1 MSFLF
6 DDAVLEQIRAYAREI
21 RREDALTE
29 VFRLLA
35 QTASIA
41 TLPYYLQPL
50 ANQLILYAGD
60 VGNSLY
66 KTSLFAA
73 LRDTDIAK
81 LEERKKLGQ
90 TRPIQG
96 PLEQPSKEKFE
107 GFKEGNVVLFGVTQ
121 SGKTT
126 NFITWLYNGLISNFD
141 LFILVGSDLLKEESI
156 QQIRTGIQYALM
168 EQGKEFNNDICAYYN
183 RSQIEDAIDFAT
195 SKNGDKKKLVFFDDI
210 QLDGNGRR
218 FDKVALFTQE
228 AKHANVTVY
237 TSLHMS
243 FNDKAAE
250 IIRSSAKYFVLFNQ
264 HEQNFNRLLK
274 LEKGNKLWR
283 KYNLIADIHE
293 RVVIHDIVTAN
304 NYFGTWPYSRM
315 DPLIHN
321 ENENI
326 AQPQPQQQQ
335 QQSLTKRI

>member
-6 DDAVLEQIRAYAREI
+6 DDAVLQQVKAYARDIKKEDLISEI
-21 RREDALTE
+21 VKQVGITGS
-29 VFRLLA
+29 VY
-35 QTASIA
+35 S
-41 TLPYYLQPL
+41 LPYWLQPV
-50 ANQLILYAGD
+50 AIALINYSTDAS
-60 VGNSLY
+60 NALY
-66 KTSLFAA
+66 KTSLYSA
-73 LRDTDIAK
+73 LRDADISNK
-81 LEERKKLGQ
+81 ELKKE
-90 TRPIQG
+90 TRPVQG
-96 PLEQPSKEKFE
+96 PIEAISKEKFE

-126 NFITWLYNGLISNFD
+126 NFVTWLYNGLITNFD
-141 LFILVGSDLLKEESI
+141 MFILVGSDLLKEESI

-168 EQGKEFNNDICAYYN
+168 EQGKEFNTDVFAYFN

-195 SKNGDKKKLVFFDDI
+195 SKNADKKKLVFFDDI

-250 IIRSSAKYFVLFNQ
+250 IIRSSAKYFCLFNQ

-293 RVVIHDIVTAN
+293 RVVIHELVTN
-304 NYFGTWPYSRM
+304 KNFFGTWPYSRM
-315 DPLIHN
+315 DPLIHT
-321 ENENI
+321 ETE
-326 AQPQPQQQQ
+326 
-335 QQSLTKRI
+335 

>member
-6 DDAVLEQIRAYAREI
+6 DDAVRAQILAYAREI
-21 RREDALTE
+21 RREDVVTE
-29 VFRLLA
+29 IFRLLG
-35 QTASIA
+35 QTASLA
-41 TLPYYLQPL
+41 ALPYYLQPI
-50 ANQLILYAGD
+50 ANQMIMYAGD
-60 VGNSLY
+60 TANQLY

-73 LRDTDIAK
+73 LRDADISK
-81 LEERKKLGQ
+81 LEDAKRKDSRPGQ
-90 TRPIQG
+90 PALDAI
-96 PLEQPSKEKFE
+96 SKEKFA
-107 GFKEGNVVLFGVTQ
+107 GFKEGNVVMFGVTQ

-126 NFITWLYNGLISNFD
+126 NFVTWLYNGIITNFD
-141 LFILVGSDLLKEESI
+141 MFILVGSDLLKEESI
-156 QQIRTGIQYALM
+156 QQIRTGVQFALM
-168 EQGKEFNNDICAYYN
+168 EEGKEFNDDVFAYFN

-195 SKNGDKKKLVFFDDI
+195 SKNSDKRKLVFFDDI

-264 HEQNFNRLLK
+264 HEANFNRLLK

-293 RVVIHDIVTAN
+293 RIVINDISTN
-304 NYFGTWPYSRM
+304 SNYFGTWPYARL
-315 DPLIHN
+315 DPLIHD
-321 ENENI
+321 ENENQPMA
-326 AQPQPQQQQ
+326 AQK
-335 QQSLTKRI
+335 TI